1 MNHKNVIVYVS
12 LIAMALGTAAC
23 GSSSPSSPTQLSGSS
38 TTPTTGN
45 RATINGSITGA
56 ALSALSLGGGS
67 FASLVGPGIM
77 VNVVGTDITA
87 PVNPNGTFTLTNVP
101 PGDIQLRF
109 TGTGTDAL
117 LTVTGVNGGDE
128 LRITVEV
135 SGSTATLKDV
145 TRKDKLNK
153 VEIEGAIASG
163 ACASFVVNGTTI
175 TTDAATEFSK
185 GTCAT
190 VVPGALVQVKGSTL
204 TDGTVRAT
212 RVAFKKELGD
222 DPDDDDDDGDGQGKN
237 MLQLEGK
244 VTAGGCGAFTVKNI
258 AVTTDAATKFKNGRC
273 EEIAVGVMVHVKAT
287 STGTGTALATEVNV
301 QRDADDNG
309 KSGDK
314 DDDGDGDEDG
324 DGGNS
329 GKGGGSSGKN

>member
-1 MNHKNVIVYVS
+1 MSHKHLIVYVS
-12 LIAMALGTAAC
+12 FIAMALGTAAC
-23 GSSSPSSPTQLSGSS
+23 GSSSPSAPTQLSGSS

-56 ALSALSLGGGS
+56 ALSAQNLSGGS

-135 SGSTATLKDV
+135 SGSTATLKNV

-153 VEIEGAIASG
+153 VEIEGAIESG
-163 ACASFVVNGTTI
+163 ACASFAVNGTTI
-175 TTDAATEFSK
+175 GTDAATQFSK
-185 GTCAT
+185 GTCAN
-190 VVPGALVQVKGSTL
+190 VIPGALVQVKGSTL

-212 RVAFKKELGD
+212 NVAFKKELGD
-222 DPDDDDDDGDGQGKN
+222 DPDDGDEDGDREGKN
-237 MLQLEGK
+237 KLQLEGQ
-244 VTAGGCGAFTVKNI
+244 VTAGGCGSFTVKNI

-287 STGTGTALATEVNV
+287 PTGTGTALAAEVNI

-309 KSGDK
+309 KSGDH
-314 DDDGDGDEDG
+314 DGDA
-324 DGGNS
+324 DGGN
-329 GKGGGSSGKN
+329 GGTGKN